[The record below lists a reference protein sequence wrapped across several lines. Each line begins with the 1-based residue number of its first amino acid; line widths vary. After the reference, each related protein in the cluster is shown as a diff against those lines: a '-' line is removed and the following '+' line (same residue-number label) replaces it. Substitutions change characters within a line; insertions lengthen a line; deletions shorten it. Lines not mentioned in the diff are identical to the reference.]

1 MADVVRDQISYSGL
15 DERAFAV
22 LRRVKPIVMAAL
34 PGILDRFYAA
44 TAAMPELAAKF
55 ESPDRIQAAKSAQ
68 LRHWARLFEANFDEQ
83 FLKEAETIGRTHCR
97 IGLDPNWYISGYA
110 MILGELLAAVRKQEG
125 LSITGG
131 QRDRSGETLCVV
143 SRAVMLDI
151 NFSLSAYWADLNA
164 ARTKDVEDLI
174 EVINRQVLDTVGSVG
189 QYTQSLLDSAD
200 TMSTISASVDDNA
213 SQAALASSS
222 TLQSAQTVAA
232 AAEQLHASIGEIS
245 KQVSRS
251 STTAQNAVSRMAETR
266 DVVDQ
271 LARAADEI
279 GQVVKLIADIA
290 EQTNLLALN
299 ATIEAA
305 RAGEAGRGFAVVAQE
320 VKALA
325 TQSGNSAE
333 EISERI
339 GRIQDVVRD
348 TASAIGDVS
357 ATIGTFGEISASISA
372 AVEQQTAATS
382 EIARNVSAT
391 AGQASQV
398 SALMA
403 TVSSRVKD
411 AREASNSVSDGS
423 RNLDDALGMLGRLL
437 SRSVRTSSDIAERRH
452 FRRRSLLVDA
462 DATIGGSSEKVRV
475 FDIAE
480 NGALV
485 ASQSVWPSKSRI
497 SVMIPQENVG
507 FEGTIVGCSKGLY
520 HIKFDKALA
529 GDVADRLGQKYLA
542 QLIELTKSD
551 HRAFVAKIADAVSG
565 KIKLALGSLST
576 HHTCRLGHWYDSVAD
591 DVLMEM
597 PSFKALTRP
606 HAEVHGTGAAVLS
619 ALQAGNTALARE
631 RLAELEKLSAKVVS
645 CLDTMGVDMAADY
658 QRRRLE
664 QKSVA

>member
-83 FLKEAETIGRTHCR
+83 FLKEAETIGRTHSR

-164 ARTKDVEDLI
+164 ARAKDVEDLI
-174 EVINRQVLDTVGSVG
+174 EAINRQVLDTVGSVG

-200 TMSTISASVDDNA
+200 TMSTVSASVDDNA
-213 SQAALASSS
+213 NLAASASGS

-251 STTAQNAVSRMAETR
+251 ATTAQSAVSRMAETR
-266 DVVDQ
+266 GVVDQ
-271 LARAADEI
+271 LAKAADEI

-305 RAGEAGRGFAVVAQE
+305 RAGDAGRGFAVVAQE

-339 GRIQDVVRD
+339 GRIQEVVRD

-411 AREASNSVSDGS
+411 ARKASESVSDGS

-437 SRSVRTSSDIAERRH
+437 SRSVRTCSDIAERRH

-485 ASQSVWPSKSRI
+485 ASQSAWPPKSRI
-497 SVMIPQENVG
+497 SVTIPQENVG
-507 FEGTIVGCSKGLY
+507 FEGSIVGCSEGLY
-520 HIKFDKALA
+520 HIKFEKPIA

-542 QLIELTKSD
+542 HLIELTKSD
-551 HRAFVAKIADAVSG
+551 HRAFVAKIVDAFSG
-565 KIKLALGSLST
+565 KEKLALGSLST

-591 DVLMEM
+591 EVLMEM
-597 PSFKALTRP
+597 SSFKALARP

-619 ALQAGNTALARE
+619 ALQAGNPALARE

-645 CLDTMGVDMAADY
+645 CLDTMGADMAADY